1 MGTRSVYAKRE
12 QTRLSDEML
21 DRESLFADCDA
32 VVRDQELDAD
42 LNDDWPDDFDHWPN
56 RTVISHYY

>member
-1 MGTRSVYAKRE
+1 MPAYAKRE

-42 LNDDWPDDFDHWPN
+42 LNDDWPDDFD
-56 RTVISHYY
+56 RTVIAHYY